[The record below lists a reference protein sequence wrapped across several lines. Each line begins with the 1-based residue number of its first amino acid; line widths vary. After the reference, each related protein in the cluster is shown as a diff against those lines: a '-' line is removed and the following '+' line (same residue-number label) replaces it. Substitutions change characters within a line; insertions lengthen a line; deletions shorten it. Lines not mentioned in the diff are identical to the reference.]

1 MNIEADIYH
10 TPVLLAES
18 VDGLTVKENGVY
30 VDLTFGGG
38 GHSRAILA
46 RLGARGRLY
55 GFDQDM
61 AAAANVPPDN
71 RFTFV
76 YGNFRY
82 LSNFLRYYGIREVD
96 GILADLG
103 VSSHHFD
110 NEKRG
115 FSYRFDSMLDMRMNQ
130 FSGRTAADVL
140 NTYPENVLK
149 EILDAYGELNYSRKI
164 AARIV
169 DLRKIRPFRTVPDLL
184 ELTEPFIPR
193 GKEKK
198 FLSQIFQALR
208 IEVNDELQ
216 ALREMLKQSLVALK
230 PGGRFSVITYH
241 SLEDRLVK
249 YFFRTGNTEGLSEP
263 DFFGNIR
270 TPFIQI
276 NNRVI
281 VPTHEEA
288 ICNPRARSA
297 KLRIA
302 EKKQE
307 NEREQTIE

>member
-1 MNIEADIYH
+1 MNKEADLYH

-18 VDGLTVKENGVY
+18 VEGLAIRENGVY

-46 RLGARGRLY
+46 RLGTRGRLY

-61 AAAANVPPDN
+61 AAAANVPPDS
-71 RFTFV
+71 RFIFV
-76 YGNFRY
+76 YSNFRY

-130 FSGRTAADVL
+130 FAGQTAADVL
-140 NTYPENVLK
+140 NTYPEHMLK
-149 EILDAYGELNYSRKI
+149 EILDTYGELNQSRKI
-164 AARIV
+164 AARIAA
-169 DLRKIRPFRTVPDLL
+169 LRKTRPFRTVPDLL
-184 ELTEPFIPR
+184 ELAEPFTPR

-216 ALREMLKQSLVALK
+216 ALREMLKQSFQALK
-230 PGGRFSVITYH
+230 PGGRFAVITYH

-249 YFFRTGNTEGLSEP
+249 YFFRTGNTEGLTEP
-263 DFFGNIR
+263 DFFGNLR

-281 VPTHEEA
+281 VPAYEEA
-288 ICNPRARSA
+288 MRNPRARSA

-307 NEREQTIE
+307 YERGKRNG